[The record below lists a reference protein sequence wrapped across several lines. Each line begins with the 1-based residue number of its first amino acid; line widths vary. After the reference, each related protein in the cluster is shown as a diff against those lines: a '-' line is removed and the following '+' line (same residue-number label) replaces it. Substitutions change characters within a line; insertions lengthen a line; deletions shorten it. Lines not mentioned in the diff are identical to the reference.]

1 MQSGESR
8 SPGQFTENS
17 DILSETA
24 LPRWVVR
31 SLADNGITRAK
42 EAAEMT
48 DDQLL
53 MLKGVGIQSVRLIRT
68 ALACS
73 PDITASI
80 PDAPTSAPAPSAP
93 KDDGSLGQ

>member
-1 MQSGESR
+1 
-8 SPGQFTENS
+8 
-17 DILSETA
+17 
-24 LPRWVVR
+24 
-31 SLADNGITRAK
+31 
-42 EAAEMT
+42 MT